1 MTNDGTAIDAAMGT
15 DALPGRD
22 VLDKAT
28 LQRLSER
35 SDAPGIRRTLGHLAI
50 ILVTGW
56 LLSEAYAYGGI
67 VLIPALILH
76 GFSLV
81 TLFAPTHEAGHATAF
96 KSPWMGKAVA
106 WVSGV
111 VTMNNADFYRRFHHW
126 HHRFTQVPGK
136 DPELVRPKPTNWVEY
151 LHRLAGLYYYKDRL
165 GESMRVALYQF
176 NHPYIPERA
185 KSRLAWS
192 ARAQFGVYAVVI
204 IAGVIFQSWAPI
216 TYWLLPIVCGQP
228 VLRAILLAEHTGCT
242 EDTNGLT
249 NTRTTLASWPI
260 RYIMWNMP
268 FHAEHHL
275 HPAVPFYR
283 LPELHNLIKE
293 RLAFVSTSYPGAQKE
308 IVNTFRHEDTAGQT
322 TG

>member
-96 KSPWMGKAVA
+96 KSPWIGKAVA
-106 WVSGV
+106 VKI
-111 VTMNNADFYRRFHHW
+111 
-126 HHRFTQVPGK
+126 HRT
-136 DPELVRPKPTNWVEY
+136 
-151 LHRLAGLYYYKDRL
+151 
-165 GESMRVALYQF
+165 VA
-176 NHPYIPERA
+176 
-185 KSRLAWS
+185 
-192 ARAQFGVYAVVI
+192 V
-204 IAGVIFQSWAPI
+204 
-216 TYWLLPIVCGQP
+216 
-228 VLRAILLAEHTGCT
+228 AIGHK
-242 EDTNGLT
+242 LT
-249 NTRTTLASWPI
+249 
-260 RYIMWNMP
+260 
-268 FHAEHHL
+268 
-275 HPAVPFYR
+275 PA
-283 LPELHNLIKE
+283 H
-293 RLAFVSTSYPGAQKE
+293 STSVGSFKAERVLLLFPCQQE
-308 IVNTFRHEDTAGQT
+308 
-322 TG
+322 